1 MRQKNGLSS
10 MLALTG
16 ALIARV
22 ESRFKSAS
30 AKRVAWFV
38 LLWLLGVGAAVLLA
52 LPFRILVALAMG
64 A

>member
-1 MRQKNGLSS
+1 